1 MGLFFIYIYVCL
13 FPLLCE
19 SKRVVTTF
27 YLDPTC
33 SGEPQF
39 REYDAAFDDFCT
51 PSPCQASTI
60 HSFLYRKRECPETY
74 VSLGLDQRSC
84 SSGATNIW
92 RSYPFNRCCFGPFV
106 RSYIFTC
113 VTRFSVRQETYATT
127 NCQEGVVLN
136 ATYSWSDCPDNR
148 RYTSNI
154 CNTVTIPPTTT
165 TTTASSMTRPA
176 KGVKLWVSLFLNV
189 VLLMFATLL

>member
-1 MGLFFIYIYVCL
+1 MLFFIYIYVCL

-19 SKRVVTTF
+19 SKRFVTTF

-92 RSYPFNRCCFGPFV
+92 RSYD
-106 RSYIFTC
+106 
-113 VTRFSVRQETYATT
+113 AA
-127 NCQEGVVLN
+127 L
-136 ATYSWSDCPDNR
+136 
-148 RYTSNI
+148 
-154 CNTVTIPPTTT
+154 
-165 TTTASSMTRPA
+165 
-176 KGVKLWVSLFLNV
+176 
-189 VLLMFATLL
+189 VLLCGLTSLRVSRASLCVKKRMPPQIVKKAWS